1 MLTPAVLFALF
12 LVFLGLTWTLS
23 LAESAFSYLSRRDA
37 EDIVREQPGSK
48 VLEIARER
56 ESHLGAL
63 RVWRFVAEAL
73 SAVCLTAA
81 ADAVVDDTWLA
92 VAIAAVV
99 LVGVA
104 ALLGVWSPRPIG
116 SRNEAAVARRLGG
129 LVWVLR
135 RALGPLA
142 ARLDRDRR
150 RREVEPE
157 DEDDFQERHL
167 REFVARAHDAD
178 VLADSEAELI
188 QSVFSMND
196 TIVRSVMVPRTDV
209 VTIDADHTLGQAM
222 ALFLRSGNSR
232 IPVIGEDADDIR
244 GMLHLKDVTRAL
256 HHDGAA
262 TDTPVTE
269 VMRDVRFV
277 PESKSVAT
285 LLQELQ
291 RESTHVAVVVDEYGG
306 TAGLVTLE
314 DLIEEIVG
322 EIYDEDDRPDRPEVE
337 FVAPGVYSV
346 DARMGIHDFR
356 EEFELPEEDEDDDV
370 DTVGGLLAKELGRVA
385 IQGSRVVVQGPEPAA
400 PPHSQPDKDDPMT
413 DLVDPARAA
422 DGFRSGFVSL
432 VGRPNAGKSTLTNA
446 LVGEKVAITS
456 SKPQT
461 TRHTI
466 RGIVHRED
474 FQLVLVDTPGLHRP
488 RTLLG
493 ERLNDLVAETL
504 NEVDAVGMCLPAD
517 EAIGPGDRFIAQ
529 QLSYLHRTPV
539 VAVVTKTD
547 KVGPEQ
553 LMAQLVAVTALGDE
567 VLGPENGGEG
577 FAAVVPV
584 SAVAGRQVDDVLGVF
599 AGLLPAGPPLYPDG
613 ELTDEPEAIMV
624 AELIR
629 EAALEGVRDEL
640 PHSVAVVVEEM
651 SLREDRP
658 PDRPL
663 MDVWANVFVERD
675 SQKGIIIGKGGSRL
689 REIGAQARAGIE
701 RMLGTKVHLDLRV
714 KVAKE
719 WQRDPKQLGRLGF

>member
-1 MLTPAVLFALF
+1 LVL
-12 LVFLGLTWTLS
+12 
-23 LAESAFSYLSRRDA
+23 
-37 EDIVREQPGSK
+37 
-48 VLEIARER
+48 
-56 ESHLGAL
+56 
-63 RVWRFVAEAL
+63 
-73 SAVCLTAA
+73 
-81 ADAVVDDTWLA
+81 
-92 VAIAAVV
+92 
-99 LVGVA
+99 
-104 ALLGVWSPRPIG
+104 
-116 SRNEAAVARRLGG
+116 G

-322 EIYDEDDRPDRPEVE
+322 EIYDEDDHPDRPEVE

-370 DTVGGLLAKELGRVA
+370 DTVGGLLAKELGRVP
-385 IQGSRVVVQGPEPAA
+385 IQGSRVVVQGIE
-400 PPHSQPDKDDPMT
+400 
-413 DLVDPARAA
+413 
-422 DGFRSGFVSL
+422 
-432 VGRPNAGKSTLTNA
+432 
-446 LVGEKVAITS
+446 
-456 SKPQT
+456 
-461 TRHTI
+461 
-466 RGIVHRED
+466 
-474 FQLVLVDTPGLHRP
+474 
-488 RTLLG
+488 
-493 ERLNDLVAETL
+493 LVADTLEPRRNRVARLRVSET
-504 NEVDAVGMCLPAD
+504 
-517 EAIGPGDRFIAQ
+517 
-529 QLSYLHRTPV
+529 
-539 VAVVTKTD
+539 
-547 KVGPEQ
+547 
-553 LMAQLVAVTALGDE
+553 
-567 VLGPENGGEG
+567 
-577 FAAVVPV
+577 
-584 SAVAGRQVDDVLGVF
+584 
-599 AGLLPAGPPLYPDG
+599 
-613 ELTDEPEAIMV
+613 
-624 AELIR
+624 
-629 EAALEGVRDEL
+629 
-640 PHSVAVVVEEM
+640 
-651 SLREDRP
+651 
-658 PDRPL
+658 PDRP
-663 MDVWANVFVERD
+663 V
-675 SQKGIIIGKGGSRL
+675 RL
-689 REIGAQARAGIE
+689 RRREEQAHGATPA
-701 RMLGTKVHLDLRV
+701 DP
-714 KVAKE
+714 VA
-719 WQRDPKQLGRLGF
+719 

>member
-48 VLEIARER
+48 ALEIARER

-232 IPVIGEDADDIR
+232 IPVIGVPVQTKALAGVDSLYSILQMPR
-244 GMLHLKDVTRAL
+244 GYPVATMAIGAAGAKAIAVTL
-256 HHDGAA
+256 DGAPLA
-262 TDTPVTE
+262 EGLMAFMPWQQVFLVFAALIMTVLMFLPMLRSTRPASRAELEESMGSVLRRAFTDPSYLMIFAGFFSCGYQLAFITAHFPAMVTE
-269 VMRDVRFV
+269 MCGPIAPDGSLAALGITSTSALGAVAISVIGLANIGGSILAGWLGKRYPRKYLLAGIYALRTLVAAWFILTPITPATVLIFSLAMGSLWLATV
-277 PESKSVAT
+277 PLTS
-285 LLQELQ
+285 
-291 RESTHVAVVVDEYGG
+291 
-306 TAGLVTLE
+306 GLVAYIYGLRYMGTLYGFVFLSHQLGSFLGVWLGGKLY
-314 DLIEEIVG
+314 DIYGDYTIVWWVGVGVGAFSALIHLPV
-322 EIYDEDDRPDRPEVE
+322 R
-337 FVAPGVYSV
+337 
-346 DARMGIHDFR
+346 
-356 EEFELPEEDEDDDV
+356 ELPAV
-370 DTVGGLLAKELGRVA
+370 LRPTA
-385 IQGSRVVVQGPEPAA
+385 PAN
-400 PPHSQPDKDDPMT
+400 
-413 DLVDPARAA
+413 PA
-422 DGFRSGFVSL
+422 
-432 VGRPNAGKSTLTNA
+432 
-446 LVGEKVAITS
+446 
-456 SKPQT
+456 
-461 TRHTI
+461 
-466 RGIVHRED
+466 
-474 FQLVLVDTPGLHRP
+474 
-488 RTLLG
+488 
-493 ERLNDLVAETL
+493 
-504 NEVDAVGMCLPAD
+504 
-517 EAIGPGDRFIAQ
+517 
-529 QLSYLHRTPV
+529 
-539 VAVVTKTD
+539 
-547 KVGPEQ
+547 
-553 LMAQLVAVTALGDE
+553 
-567 VLGPENGGEG
+567 
-577 FAAVVPV
+577 
-584 SAVAGRQVDDVLGVF
+584 
-599 AGLLPAGPPLYPDG
+599 
-613 ELTDEPEAIMV
+613 
-624 AELIR
+624 
-629 EAALEGVRDEL
+629 
-640 PHSVAVVVEEM
+640 
-651 SLREDRP
+651 
-658 PDRPL
+658 
-663 MDVWANVFVERD
+663 
-675 SQKGIIIGKGGSRL
+675 
-689 REIGAQARAGIE
+689 
-701 RMLGTKVHLDLRV
+701 
-714 KVAKE
+714 
-719 WQRDPKQLGRLGF
+719 

>member
-1 MLTPAVLFALF
+1 MLTPALLFALF

-150 RREVEPE
+150 
-157 DEDDFQERHL
+157 L

-322 EIYDEDDRPDRPEVE
+322 EIYDEDDHPDRPEVE

-370 DTVGGLLAKELGRVA
+370 DTVGGLLAKELGRVP
-385 IQGSRVVVQGPEPAA
+385 IQGSRVVVQGIE
-400 PPHSQPDKDDPMT
+400 
-413 DLVDPARAA
+413 
-422 DGFRSGFVSL
+422 
-432 VGRPNAGKSTLTNA
+432 
-446 LVGEKVAITS
+446 
-456 SKPQT
+456 
-461 TRHTI
+461 
-466 RGIVHRED
+466 
-474 FQLVLVDTPGLHRP
+474 
-488 RTLLG
+488 
-493 ERLNDLVAETL
+493 LVADTLEPRRNRVARLRVSET
-504 NEVDAVGMCLPAD
+504 
-517 EAIGPGDRFIAQ
+517 
-529 QLSYLHRTPV
+529 
-539 VAVVTKTD
+539 
-547 KVGPEQ
+547 
-553 LMAQLVAVTALGDE
+553 
-567 VLGPENGGEG
+567 
-577 FAAVVPV
+577 
-584 SAVAGRQVDDVLGVF
+584 
-599 AGLLPAGPPLYPDG
+599 
-613 ELTDEPEAIMV
+613 
-624 AELIR
+624 
-629 EAALEGVRDEL
+629 
-640 PHSVAVVVEEM
+640 
-651 SLREDRP
+651 
-658 PDRPL
+658 PDRP
-663 MDVWANVFVERD
+663 V
-675 SQKGIIIGKGGSRL
+675 RL
-689 REIGAQARAGIE
+689 RRREEQAHGAEPA
-701 RMLGTKVHLDLRV
+701 DP
-714 KVAKE
+714 VA
-719 WQRDPKQLGRLGF
+719 

>member
-37 EDIVREQPGSK
+37 EDIVRERPGSK

-314 DLIEEIVG
+314 DLSLIHISEPT
-322 EIYDEDDRPDRPEVE
+322 RP
-337 FVAPGVYSV
+337 Y
-346 DARMGIHDFR
+346 
-356 EEFELPEEDEDDDV
+356 
-370 DTVGGLLAKELGRVA
+370 
-385 IQGSRVVVQGPEPAA
+385 
-400 PPHSQPDKDDPMT
+400 
-413 DLVDPARAA
+413 
-422 DGFRSGFVSL
+422 
-432 VGRPNAGKSTLTNA
+432 
-446 LVGEKVAITS
+446 
-456 SKPQT
+456 
-461 TRHTI
+461 
-466 RGIVHRED
+466 
-474 FQLVLVDTPGLHRP
+474 
-488 RTLLG
+488 
-493 ERLNDLVAETL
+493 
-504 NEVDAVGMCLPAD
+504 
-517 EAIGPGDRFIAQ
+517 
-529 QLSYLHRTPV
+529 
-539 VAVVTKTD
+539 
-547 KVGPEQ
+547 
-553 LMAQLVAVTALGDE
+553 
-567 VLGPENGGEG
+567 
-577 FAAVVPV
+577 
-584 SAVAGRQVDDVLGVF
+584 
-599 AGLLPAGPPLYPDG
+599 
-613 ELTDEPEAIMV
+613 
-624 AELIR
+624 
-629 EAALEGVRDEL
+629 
-640 PHSVAVVVEEM
+640 
-651 SLREDRP
+651 
-658 PDRPL
+658 
-663 MDVWANVFVERD
+663 
-675 SQKGIIIGKGGSRL
+675 
-689 REIGAQARAGIE
+689 
-701 RMLGTKVHLDLRV
+701 
-714 KVAKE
+714 
-719 WQRDPKQLGRLGF
+719 

>member
-244 GMLHLKDVTRAL
+244 ACCTSRMS
-256 HHDGAA
+256 
-262 TDTPVTE
+262 P
-269 VMRDVRFV
+269 
-277 PESKSVAT
+277 
-285 LLQELQ
+285 
-291 RESTHVAVVVDEYGG
+291 
-306 TAGLVTLE
+306 
-314 DLIEEIVG
+314 
-322 EIYDEDDRPDRPEVE
+322 
-337 FVAPGVYSV
+337 APC
-346 DARMGIHDFR
+346 
-356 EEFELPEEDEDDDV
+356 
-370 DTVGGLLAKELGRVA
+370 
-385 IQGSRVVVQGPEPAA
+385 
-400 PPHSQPDKDDPMT
+400 
-413 DLVDPARAA
+413 
-422 DGFRSGFVSL
+422 
-432 VGRPNAGKSTLTNA
+432 
-446 LVGEKVAITS
+446 
-456 SKPQT
+456 T
-461 TRHTI
+461 T
-466 RGIVHRED
+466 
-474 FQLVLVDTPGLHRP
+474 
-488 RTLLG
+488 
-493 ERLNDLVAETL
+493 
-504 NEVDAVGMCLPAD
+504 
-517 EAIGPGDRFIAQ
+517 
-529 QLSYLHRTPV
+529 
-539 VAVVTKTD
+539 
-547 KVGPEQ
+547 
-553 LMAQLVAVTALGDE
+553 TALRPTPPSPRSCATSASSPSRSPWRPSCRSCSASHPR
-567 VLGPENGGEG
+567 GPWWWTST
-577 FAAVVPV
+577 AA
-584 SAVAGRQVDDVLGVF
+584 R
-599 AGLLPAGPPLYPDG
+599 
-613 ELTDEPEAIMV
+613 
-624 AELIR
+624 R
-629 EAALEGVRDEL
+629 
-640 PHSVAVVVEEM
+640 
-651 SLREDRP
+651 
-658 PDRPL
+658 
-663 MDVWANVFVERD
+663 
-675 SQKGIIIGKGGSRL
+675 GS
-689 REIGAQARAGIE
+689 
-701 RMLGTKVHLDLRV
+701 
-714 KVAKE
+714 
-719 WQRDPKQLGRLGF
+719 

>member
-1 MLTPAVLFALF
+1 MLTPALLFALF

-48 VLEIARER
+48 ALEIARER

-81 ADAVVDDTWLA
+81 ADAVVDNTWLA

-322 EIYDEDDRPDRPEVE
+322 EIYDEDDHPDRPEVE

-370 DTVGGLLAKELGRVA
+370 DTVGGLLAKELGRVP
-385 IQGSRVVVQGPEPAA
+385 IQGSRVVVQGIE
-400 PPHSQPDKDDPMT
+400 
-413 DLVDPARAA
+413 
-422 DGFRSGFVSL
+422 
-432 VGRPNAGKSTLTNA
+432 
-446 LVGEKVAITS
+446 
-456 SKPQT
+456 
-461 TRHTI
+461 
-466 RGIVHRED
+466 
-474 FQLVLVDTPGLHRP
+474 
-488 RTLLG
+488 
-493 ERLNDLVAETL
+493 LVADTLEPRRNRVARLRVSET
-504 NEVDAVGMCLPAD
+504 
-517 EAIGPGDRFIAQ
+517 
-529 QLSYLHRTPV
+529 
-539 VAVVTKTD
+539 
-547 KVGPEQ
+547 
-553 LMAQLVAVTALGDE
+553 
-567 VLGPENGGEG
+567 
-577 FAAVVPV
+577 
-584 SAVAGRQVDDVLGVF
+584 
-599 AGLLPAGPPLYPDG
+599 
-613 ELTDEPEAIMV
+613 
-624 AELIR
+624 
-629 EAALEGVRDEL
+629 
-640 PHSVAVVVEEM
+640 
-651 SLREDRP
+651 
-658 PDRPL
+658 PDRP
-663 MDVWANVFVERD
+663 V
-675 SQKGIIIGKGGSRL
+675 RL
-689 REIGAQARAGIE
+689 RRREEQAHGAEPA
-701 RMLGTKVHLDLRV
+701 DP
-714 KVAKE
+714 VA
-719 WQRDPKQLGRLGF
+719 